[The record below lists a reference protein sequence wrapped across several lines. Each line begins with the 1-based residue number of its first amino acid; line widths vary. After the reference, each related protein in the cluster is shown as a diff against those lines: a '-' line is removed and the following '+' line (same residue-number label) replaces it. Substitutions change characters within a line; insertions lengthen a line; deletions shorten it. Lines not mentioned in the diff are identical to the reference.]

1 MECLLCGHDKVYEHG
16 TTSKGTKRYECPR
29 CQKTFVETLDTI
41 YYHRHIDAEKIHL
54 VLQSQNEGVSQRGIA
69 RLTGLAYNTVVSII
83 RQASQ
88 KAQMIHNQEVKAV
101 ETPEVSSDEMW
112 SFVEKNRRTVYQQKL
127 SQGTVGLE

>member
-1 MECLLCGHDKVYEHG
+1 MECLLCGHDKVYDHG
-16 TTSKGTKRYECPR
+16 TTSKGTNRYECPR

-54 VLQSQNEGVSQRGIA
+54 VLQSQSEGVSQRGIA

-101 ETPEVSSDEMW
+101 HTTAVSSDEMW
-112 SFVEKNRRTVYQQKL
+112 SFVEKNRKTVYQQK
-127 SQGTVGLE
+127 